1 MNSPDVLFISSEFPP
16 TRNPEADHTCRMCM
30 EMAQRGVDVELIT
43 TTGVPNVER
52 SKHQFIIHD
61 IMADWGWQEMIK
73 LASIIIRK
81 QPKSI
86 FIMYVG
92 HMYNGHP
99 MICWLPVLIKRKLR
113 RCKIAIQ
120 FEGPMIPDPLS
131 NNVKLDQIVIRLL
144 MRFSSYEHIHFLYGA
159 FFCCDAVIVLSEFI
173 RKILPQDNPQI
184 ATESLLIPPPPFI
197 PIHQDKALRK
207 YRRELGFK
215 PDEIVLTFFGYLYA
229 SKGVEYLFEAAK
241 FVRDA
246 GYDIK
251 IMIIGGVSEFSA
263 LKDTHEKYYEYLQRR
278 IKELNIEKHCIW
290 AGAVADHLLSKYI
303 HSSDIVVFP
312 FDNGVYLNNSS
323 LATIAWHKVP
333 IIATASEDTD
343 QIIKDSEAFVLC
355 EPGNSE
361 ALAEK
366 IRFLIDNPDEQNQYV
381 ERALA
386 FAREVWNW
394 DTAMPRIFEALGL
407 KQN

>member
-1 MNSPDVLFISSEFPP
+1 
-16 TRNPEADHTCRMCM
+16 M
-30 EMAQRGVDVELIT
+30 EMAQRGVEVELIT
-43 TTGVPNVER
+43 TTGFPDAER
-52 SKHQFIIHD
+52 SKHQFMIHN
-61 IMADWGWQEMIK
+61 IMAEWGWREMIK

-99 MICWLPVLIKRKLR
+99 MICWLPVLIKLKLKE
-113 RCKIAIQ
+113 CKIAIQ
-120 FEGPMIPDPLS
+120 FEGPSFPDRLS
-131 NNVKLDQIVIRLL
+131 SNIKLDQIIIRFF

-173 RKILPQDNPQI
+173 RKILPQDNPQVT
-184 ATESLLIPPPPFI
+184 TESLLIPPPPFKQI
-197 PIHQDKALRK
+197 NQDKKLRK
-207 YRRELGFK
+207 YREELGFK
-215 PDEIVLTFFGYLYA
+215 SNEIVLTFFGYLYA

-241 FVRDA
+241 MVRDT

-251 IMIIGGVSEFSA
+251 VMIVGGVSEFSV
-263 LKDTHEKYYEYLQRR
+263 LEGTHEKYHDFLHRR
-278 IKELNIEKHCIW
+278 VKELNFETHCRW
-290 AGAVADHLLSKYI
+290 TGAISDSYLLSKYI

-333 IIATASEDTD
+333 IIATVGEDTD

-366 IRFLIDNPDEQNQYV
+366 IRFLIDNPYERKQYV

-386 FAREVWNW
+386 FAQDVWNW
-394 DTAMPRIFEALGL
+394 DTAMPRILKALGL
-407 KQN
+407 KERTATDFN